1 MKIAFVDAMMPELK
15 GKFIYACG
23 RGEGSGNKAA
33 ISRAMG
39 DLFKHLPH
47 KRVSVIKC
55 TITLTEK
62 ADADVQFIKE
72 TEATDGK
79 TE

>member
-1 MKIAFVDAMMPELK
+1 MKLAFVEAMFPELK
-15 GKFIYACG
+15 GKYIYKTG

-39 DLFKHLPH
+39 DLFKQVKG
-47 KRVSVIKC
+47 KRVSIIKC

-62 ADADVQFIKE
+62 ADNETILIVEACHHGPAD
-72 TEATDGK
+72 
-79 TE
+79 

>member
-1 MKIAFVDAMMPELK
+1 MKLAFVEAMFPELK
-15 GKFIYACG
+15 GKYIYKTG

-39 DLFKHLPH
+39 DLFKQIKG

-62 ADADVQFIKE
+62 ADMGDHTAHSTI
-72 TEATDGK
+72 TEDSNG
-79 TE
+79 

>member
-1 MKIAFVDAMMPELK
+1 MKIAFVEAFFPELK
-15 GKFIYACG
+15 GKFIYRTG
-23 RGEGSGNKAA
+23 RGEASDNKSA

-39 DLFKHLPH
+39 DLFKGVKG

-62 ADADVQFIKE
+62 ADNEVQIE
-72 TEATDGK
+72 EATN
-79 TE
+79 E